1 MSAKDDQDKRALAQL
16 LMVEITVRL
25 EDLSALA
32 ADQQRA
38 KASNRDLVEGVVTV
52 LDLLTAYGHMLARR
66 ATSPR

>member
-25 EDLSALA
+25 EDLAALA

-38 KASNRDLVEGVVTV
+38 KAPNPDLVDGVVTV

>member
-25 EDLSALA
+25 EDLAALA

-38 KASNRDLVEGVVTV
+38 KASNPDLIDGVVTV

>member
-16 LMVEITVRL
+16 LMDEITVRL
-25 EDLSALA
+25 EDLAALA

-38 KASNRDLVEGVVTV
+38 KASNPDLVDGVVTV

-66 ATSPR
+66 ATSSR

>member
-25 EDLSALA
+25 EDLAALA

-38 KASNRDLVEGVVTV
+38 KASNPDLIDGVVTV

-66 ATSPR
+66 ATSSP

>member
-1 MSAKDDQDKRALAQL
+1 MSTKDDQDKRALAQL
-16 LMVEITVRL
+16 LMVEITVQL
-25 EDLSALA
+25 EDLAALA

-38 KASNRDLVEGVVTV
+38 KASNPNLVDGVVTV

>member
-1 MSAKDDQDKRALAQL
+1 MSTKDDQDKRALAQL

-25 EDLSALA
+25 EDLAALA

-38 KASNRDLVEGVVTV
+38 KTSSPDLVEGVVTV

>member
-16 LMVEITVRL
+16 LMVEITVQL
-25 EDLSALA
+25 EDLAALA

-38 KASNRDLVEGVVTV
+38 KASNPDLIDGVVTV

-66 ATSPR
+66 ATSSR

>member
-16 LMVEITVRL
+16 LMVEITVQL
-25 EDLSALA
+25 EDLAALA

-38 KASNRDLVEGVVTV
+38 KASNPNLVDGVVTV

>member
-25 EDLSALA
+25 EDLAALA

>member
-16 LMVEITVRL
+16 LMVEITFRL
-25 EDLSALA
+25 EDLAALA

-38 KASNRDLVEGVVTV
+38 KASNPDLVDGVVTV

-66 ATSPR
+66 ATSSR

>member
-25 EDLSALA
+25 EDLAALA

-38 KASNRDLVEGVVTV
+38 KASSPDLVEGVVTV

>member
-38 KASNRDLVEGVVTV
+38 KASNPDLVDGVVTV
-52 LDLLTAYGHMLARR
+52 MDLLTAYGHMLARR

>member
-16 LMVEITVRL
+16 LMVEITVQL
-25 EDLSALA
+25 EDLAALA

-38 KASNRDLVEGVVTV
+38 KASNPNLVDGVVTV

-66 ATSPR
+66 ATSSR